1 MTSTNN
7 LEERNEQTLT
17 DIQGLQSV
25 EKELFN
31 QLNSGLSDGTLTP
44 EKKND
49 IITKI
54 NEISQMRVNLY
65 KNMNSV
71 SSFYS
76 SNVASSNAVLAEQ
89 TVAVGIIEQELN
101 AAKKRL
107 SQLENDSNQKMR
119 MMQINTY
126 YGDKYS
132 TSVDILKR
140 LLLFCIPI
148 LFFTVLFRA
157 GFIPKSIYNIILIV
171 LLVWGLI
178 SVGRKIVDASFRDN
192 MNYQEYAWE
201 FDKTSAP
208 ANNKAFSSQGNMDP
222 WAATSSI
229 TCLGSNCCYD
239 GTTYVESLNQCVP
252 KDVATSLASTSSS
265 LNNASDFSTATET
278 SGYSSN
284 SASSRIQLAQG
295 GYGGL

>member
-1 MTSTNN
+1 MTSTNT
-7 LEERNEQTLT
+7 LDSMQERNEQTLT

-89 TVAVGIIEQELN
+89 TIAVGIIEQELN
-101 AAKKRL
+101 EAKKRL
-107 SQLENDSNQKMR
+107 TQLEDDSNQKMR
-119 MMQINTY
+119 MVQINNY

-132 TSVDILKR
+132 TSVDILKS

-157 GFIPKSIYNIILIV
+157 EVIPNTVYNVILIV
-171 LLVWGLI
+171 ILVWGVI
-178 SVGRKIVDASFRDN
+178 YVGRKIVDASFRDN

-201 FDKTSAP
+201 FDKTTAP
-208 ANNKAFSSQGNMDP
+208 ALDQTFSTQGNMDP

-252 KDVATSLASTSSS
+252 KDVATSLAAS
-265 LNNASDFSTATET
+265 NASKFSKATETST

-284 SASSRIQLAQG
+284 NASSGIQLRQG

>member
-7 LEERNEQTLT
+7 FEERNEQTLT
-17 DIQGLQSV
+17 DIQGLQSI

-31 QLNSGLSDGTLTP
+31 QLNSGLDNGTLTP

-54 NEISQMRVNLY
+54 NEISQMRINLY
-65 KNMNSV
+65 KNLNSV

-89 TVAVGIIEQELN
+89 TLAVGIIEQELN
-101 AAKKRL
+101 QSKKRL
-107 SQLENDSNQKMR
+107 SQLEDDSNQQMR
-119 MMQINTY
+119 MVQINTY

-132 TSVDILKR
+132 TSVDILKSI
-140 LLLFCIPI
+140 LLFCIPI
-148 LFFTVLFRA
+148 LFITVLFRA
-157 GFIPKSIYNIILIV
+157 EFIPNSIYSIILV
-171 LLVWGLI
+171 VFVVWGAI
-178 SVGRKIVDASFRDN
+178 YVGRKIIDASFRDN

-201 FDKTSAP
+201 FDKSSAP
-208 ANNKAFSSQGNMDP
+208 ANNMTFSTQGNTDP

-229 TCLGSNCCYD
+229 TCLGSSCCYD
-239 GTTYVESLNQCVP
+239 GTTYMESLNQCVP
-252 KDVATSLASTSSS
+252 KEVATSLA
-265 LNNASDFSTATET
+265 ASEAASKASNFSKATET
-278 SGYSSN
+278 SGYSSSN
-284 SASSRIQLAQG
+284 AYRRIQLPQG